1 MNVIPAMFI
10 KNSACHATLSCLG
23 IQPLHVQ
30 NTRYIHVFLYI
41 YIEIY
46 VCISDWCRHASCV
59 KHKLK
64 PIIRH
69 IGQKNF
75 KVDGLYHIDATTK
88 HHVTGRTPPAS
99 TALGQLQ
106 CSCMRVG
113 QRGIMGHEKGGGG
126 RAQRFI
132 SCEAIYIKHAGQLL
146 ACTSCVTPIPR
157 PINYPSK
164 PSWTCWC
171 THSIPLG
178 DLTNAMINAPCIP
191 PI

>member
-1 MNVIPAMFI
+1 MSGYTVFTCTKHTIYTCVFI
-10 KNSACHATLSCLG
+10 
-23 IQPLHVQ
+23 
-30 NTRYIHVFLYI
+30 YI

-75 KVDGLYHIDATTK
+75 KVDGLYHIDAPTK

-113 QRGIMGHEKGGGG
+113 QRGIMGHEKGVVGELKDSSVVKLYTLSMLG
-126 RAQRFI
+126 
-132 SCEAIYIKHAGQLL
+132 SCSHVLPVWLL
-146 ACTSCVTPIPR
+146 FQDPLITPP
-157 PINYPSK
+157 N
-164 PSWTCWC
+164 
-171 THSIPLG
+171 PLG
-178 DLTNAMINAPCIP
+178 HVDALTQYP
-191 PI
+191 

>member
-1 MNVIPAMFI
+1 MSGYTVFTCTKHTIYTCVFI
-10 KNSACHATLSCLG
+10 
-23 IQPLHVQ
+23 
-30 NTRYIHVFLYI
+30 YI
-41 YIEIY
+41 YR
-46 VCISDWCRHASCV
+46 DLCV
-59 KHKLK
+59 YIWLMSTCVMRQTQTQTHNSTYR
-64 PIIRH
+64 P
-69 IGQKNF
+69 KNF
-75 KVDGLYHIDATTK
+75 KVDGLYHIDAPTK